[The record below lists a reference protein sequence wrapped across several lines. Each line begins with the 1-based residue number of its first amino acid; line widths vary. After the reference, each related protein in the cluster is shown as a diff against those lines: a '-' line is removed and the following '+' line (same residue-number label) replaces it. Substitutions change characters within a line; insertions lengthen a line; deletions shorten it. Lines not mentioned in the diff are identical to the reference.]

1 MGFRN
6 FYIKTIWRYCAHFSK
21 SLLPLEFSGSTQ
33 FFRISESIPFLIFK
47 ISKRQDS
54 TLKIVYFSI
63 FFRLK
68 AVSKLLV
75 SWLNTS
81 YENLRIY
88 CILNMLGVMLV
99 TLEGKYSSVLRSL
112 LLFSF
117 IFRNIASFSQ
127 LRSLDSRRLVH
138 QSAKY

>member
-1 MGFRN
+1 MGFRK

-21 SLLPLEFSGSTQ
+21 KSPTPWIFWIHSVFADQWKHTFSHFQNQQTSRLNLKNCL
-33 FFRISESIPFLIFK
+33 FFNIFQAESCFE
-47 ISKRQDS
+47 
-54 TLKIVYFSI
+54 V
-63 FFRLK
+63 
-68 AVSKLLV
+68 V

-88 CILNMLGVMLV
+88 SILNMLGVMLV
-99 TLEGKYSSVLRSL
+99 TLEGNYSSVLRSL

-117 IFRNIASFSQ
+117 VFRNIASFSQ